1 MSDINFAIV
10 GCGHIANKHIE
21 AIRNVNGAHLAALCD
36 TNIKQLEQFSID
48 NNVPGYTS
56 IEEMLSED
64 KSIDLVCICTPSGI
78 HASLAIKA
86 AEAKKHVIIEK
97 PIALTLKDADAIINA
112 CEKNG
117 VKLSIVHPNRFRPA
131 IVELKKAMDDGLFGK
146 ISHANATVRWN
157 RNQDYYDQ
165 AAWRGSKAM
174 DGGVLM
180 NQAIHNLDLLVWLL
194 GGVNDV
200 KAFTATRLRDIE
212 CDDVAVAS
220 IRFNSGALGVIE
232 AATTIYPK
240 NYEESLSIFGE
251 KGSAVIAG
259 QNANRIR
266 HWVFESLSDDISQ
279 QIIKSIDEDP
289 NGISGHQHIITDM
302 MYAIKHNRK
311 PIITGEDG
319 RNALKLVLAIYE
331 AAEKNKTICWDER

>member
-1 MSDINFAIV
+1 MSDIKFAIV
-10 GCGHIANKHIE
+10 GCGHIANKHID
-21 AIRNVNGAHLAALCD
+21 AIKNVSGAQLAALCD
-36 TNIKQLEQFSID
+36 TNIKQLEQFSRD

-56 IEEMLSED
+56 IEEMLSHD
-64 KSIDLVCICTPSGI
+64 KSIDVVCICTPSGI
-78 HASLAIKA
+78 HAPLAIKA
-86 AEAKKHVIIEK
+86 AEAKKHVIVEK
-97 PIALTLKDADAIINA
+97 PIALTLGDADAIINA

-117 VKLSIVHPNRFRPA
+117 VKLSVVHPNRFRPA

-165 AAWRGSKAM
+165 AVWRGTKAL

-194 GGVNDV
+194 GEVKDV

-212 CDDVAVAS
+212 CEDVAVAS
-220 IRFNSGALGVIE
+220 IRFKSGALGVIE

-251 KGSAVIAG
+251 KGSAIIAG
-259 QNANRIR
+259 QNANRIK
-266 HWVFESLSDDISQ
+266 HWVFEALTDDISQ

-289 NGISGHQHIITDM
+289 NGISGHQHIISDM
-302 MYAIKHNRK
+302 IYAIKHNRK
-311 PIITGEDG
+311 PVITGEDG

-331 AAEKNKTICWDER
+331 AADNSRAVIWDE